1 MTTLSISQ
9 QGQITLPAD
18 VLQMDT
24 WKNNKELVMLCLGDT
39 IILRPAHYSKTDD
52 FADLGGFFKNN
63 TIKLTTEKL
72 CEPVALNKE

>member
-9 QGQITLPAD
+9 QGEITLPAD

-39 IILRPAHYSKTDD
+39 VILRPARYQKTDD
-52 FADLGGFFKNN
+52 IADLGGFFKNN
-63 TIKLTTEKL
+63 AIKLTTEEL
-72 CEPVALNKE
+72 CDPVDLNKE